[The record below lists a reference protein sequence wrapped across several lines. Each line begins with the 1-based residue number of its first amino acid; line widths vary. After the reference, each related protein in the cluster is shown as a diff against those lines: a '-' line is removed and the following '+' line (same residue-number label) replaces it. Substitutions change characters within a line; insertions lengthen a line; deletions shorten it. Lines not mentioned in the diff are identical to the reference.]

1 MLRRTWHA
9 ALPVVVLL
17 SLLTACGGSGSSGA
31 IDHPS
36 ITGSFSPSRERPTA
50 TRSPSR
56 TPDSPNSPE
65 TSAPG
70 PSSRPTSE
78 QSTINPPTSNPRTS
92 NAPTSQPPTSS
103 APAAES
109 SSPETATGSGSG
121 DEEDTQ
127 SWWWLLIPV
136 LAIAA
141 VVAWLILRR
150 SRRRQAW
157 EARLASAESE
167 IGWFARD
174 LIPQLRGSGSA
185 AGVSGG
191 WAVAVPRV
199 TSLDDDLSQ
208 LITTA
213 PGDPQRARALT
224 MRDAVRT
231 ARDRVAAVAGST
243 DPDAQWLLDLDD
255 AQAPLLAALVPP
267 SDGNGAP
274 ASP

>member
-1 MLRRTWHA
+1 MLRRTLHA
-9 ALPVVVLL
+9 ALPVVVLV

-36 ITGSFSPSRERPTA
+36 ITGSFSPSRELPSGSRT
-50 TRSPSR
+50 PSR
-56 TPDSPNSPE
+56 TPNSPDGPD

-70 PSSRPTSE
+70 PSSAPTSKLPT
-78 QSTINPPTSNPRTS
+78 SKPPTSSPPTSNPL
-92 NAPTSQPPTSS
+92 TSS
-103 APAAES
+103 APAED
-109 SSPETATGSGSG
+109 SSPSGTASGSGSG

-136 LAIAA
+136 LLIAA

-150 SRRRQAW
+150 SRSRQAW
-157 EARLASAESE
+157 EARLASSESE

-191 WAVAVPRV
+191 WAVALPRV
-199 TSLDDDLSQ
+199 ASLDDALSQ

-213 PGDPQRARALT
+213 PGDPQRTRALT

-255 AQAPLLAALVPP
+255 AQAPLLTALVPP
-267 SDGNGAP
+267 SDGNGAAAP
-274 ASP
+274 

>member
-1 MLRRTWHA
+1 MLRRSLRA

-36 ITGSFSPSRERPTA
+36 ITASLSPTRDRPTA

-56 TPDSPNSPE
+56 TPDSPE

-70 PSSRPTSE
+70 PSSGPTSE
-78 QSTINPPTSNPRTS
+78 LSTDNAPTS
-92 NAPTSQPPTSS
+92 NAPTRNPPTSS
-103 APAAES
+103 APAVES
-109 SSPETATGSGSG
+109 SPPEKAAGGGSG

-127 SWWWLLIPV
+127 SWWWLMIPV
-136 LAIAA
+136 LAVAG

-150 SRRRQAW
+150 SRSRQAW

-167 IGWFARD
+167 VGWFARD

-191 WAVAVPRV
+191 WAVAAPRV

-243 DPDAQWLLDLDD
+243 DPDAQWSLDLDD
-255 AQAPLLAALVPP
+255 AQAPLLGVLVPAGTTGP
-267 SDGNGAP
+267 AAPGAGTG
-274 ASP
+274 

>member
-1 MLRRTWHA
+1 MLRRSLRA

-36 ITGSFSPSRERPTA
+36 ITASFSPTGDRPTA

-56 TPDSPNSPE
+56 TPDSPE

-70 PSSRPTSE
+70 PSSGPTSE
-78 QSTINPPTSNPRTS
+78 LSTDNAPTS
-92 NAPTSQPPTSS
+92 NAPTSNPPTSS
-103 APAAES
+103 EPAVES
-109 SSPETATGSGSG
+109 SPPEKATGGGSG

-127 SWWWLLIPV
+127 SWWWLLIPL
-136 LAIAA
+136 LAVAG

-150 SRRRQAW
+150 SRSREAW

-167 IGWFARD
+167 VGWFARD

-191 WAVAVPRV
+191 WAVAAPRV

-243 DPDAQWLLDLDD
+243 DPDAQWSLDLDD

-267 SDGNGAP
+267 SDGNKGSAAP
-274 ASP
+274 